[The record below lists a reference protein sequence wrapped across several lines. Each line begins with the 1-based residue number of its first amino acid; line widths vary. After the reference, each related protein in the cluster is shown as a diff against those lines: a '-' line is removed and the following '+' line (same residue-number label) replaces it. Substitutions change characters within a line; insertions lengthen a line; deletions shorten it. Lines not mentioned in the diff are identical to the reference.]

1 MRKLLNFLYD
11 GAGWL
16 AALFMIGTLAMVL
29 ANVLGRMFNFNPSG
43 SDAYAGYCVAAVSFL
58 TLAHTLKR
66 GEHIRVTL
74 ILQHVGAK
82 ANRALEIAS
91 HVAAVLL
98 ATALAWFSI
107 RLVWQSYTFHDISQS
122 TDATPLWIPQLSMAI
137 GATLLAIAF
146 IDELVAL
153 LAGHP
158 TRHGQQA
165 CEPARM
171 E

>member
-1 MRKLLNFLYD
+1 MRKFLDFLYD

-43 SDAYAGYCVAAVSFL
+43 SDAYAGYFVAAVSFL

-82 ANRALEIAS
+82 ANRALEIAC
-91 HVAAVLL
+91 HVSAVLL

-153 LAGHP
+153 IAGHP

-165 CEPARM
+165 REPARM

>member
-1 MRKLLNFLYD
+1 MRKFLDFLYD

-74 ILQHVGAK
+74 VLQHVGLK
-82 ANRALEIAS
+82 ANRALEIVC
-91 HVAAVLL
+91 HVAAVFL

-122 TDATPLWIPQLSMAI
+122 TDATPLWIPQLSMAV
-137 GATLLAIAF
+137 GTTLLAIAF
-146 IDELVAL
+146 VDELVAII
-153 LAGHP
+153 AGHP
-158 TRHGQQA
+158 TRQGQPVG
-165 CEPARM
+165 EPARM

>member
-1 MRKLLNFLYD
+1 MRKFLDFLYD

-16 AALFMIGTLAMVL
+16 AALFMMGTLAMVL
-29 ANVLGRMFNFNPSG
+29 ANVLGRMFHFNPSG

-66 GEHIRVTL
+66 GDHIRVTL
-74 ILQHVGAK
+74 VLQHVGVK
-82 ANRALEIAS
+82 ANRALEIVC
-91 HVAAVLL
+91 HVAAAFL
-98 ATALAWFSI
+98 ATALAWFST

-146 IDELVAL
+146 VDELVAII
-153 LAGHP
+153 AGHP
-158 TRHGQQA
+158 TRQGQPA
-165 CEPARM
+165 GEPARM

>member
-1 MRKLLNFLYD
+1 MRKLLDFLYD

-16 AALFMIGTLAMVL
+16 AALFMIATLGMVL

-74 ILQHVGAK
+74 ILQSVGVK
-82 ANRALEIAS
+82 ANRALEIVC
-91 HVAAVLL
+91 HVAAVFL

-146 IDELVAL
+146 IDELVMQL
-153 LAGHP
+153 V
-158 TRHGQQA
+158 GQRLRNPQHTG
-165 CEPARM
+165 EPARM